1 MFGERTAYSIVV
13 VLGLGVGHYGGLNP
27 TEESQRLF
35 LMLPMV
41 CEELDHFDG
50 LGKARPILGL
60 LDGRQ

>member
-1 MFGERTAYSIVV
+1 MV
-13 VLGLGVGHYGGLNP
+13 VLGLGFGHAGGWNP
-27 TEESQRLF
+27 TEELQRLF